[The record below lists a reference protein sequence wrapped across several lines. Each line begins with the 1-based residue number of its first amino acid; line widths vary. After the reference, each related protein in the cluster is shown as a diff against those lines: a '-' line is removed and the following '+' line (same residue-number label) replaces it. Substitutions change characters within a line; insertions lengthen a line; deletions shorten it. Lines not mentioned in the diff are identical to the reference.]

1 MKALNKKTETLSRF
15 FHKSKPVPCRVAG
28 RYRQKNTKSF
38 QLFSQG
44 LSLNFSRTEKQAEE
58 MEHLKEGDW
67 IHVLIEDIK
76 HQVCSFKHWT
86 LIQTSRYKS
95 QPCLS
100 SFLIYAGD
108 WENFLDFV
116 RSFFK
121 SRGLISIQ
129 TPSLLKAVG
138 TEPHLTP
145 FTTFMSLKGKQQKM
159 FLPTSPEL
167 ALKKLLCLGGTDIFE
182 IKKCF
187 REGELGP
194 LHYPEFFLLEWY
206 RAFFSLEELIEE
218 VISLLDALKS
228 LSFFKGPSNLSVRVF
243 TFRELFKKYLDF
255 SLTPNTGKEELI
267 QLIKKRGIPFSEEDS
282 FENLFHLLFL
292 NFIEPLLPHNDPV
305 VIKDYPPDL
314 RAYSQLNKEGWAGR
328 FELYWRGMELANAF
342 YEVNETQEQEALFKK
357 ELQEN
362 PSSNRPMDTEL
373 LSLMQKGMPPCCGI
387 ALGLDRLFAA
397 VYNKQNISFFRFPF
411 S

>member
-1 MKALNKKTETLSRF
+1 
-15 FHKSKPVPCRVAG
+15 
-28 RYRQKNTKSF
+28 
-38 QLFSQG
+38 
-44 LSLNFSRTEKQAEE
+44 
-58 MEHLKEGDW
+58 
-67 IHVLIEDIK
+67 
-76 HQVCSFKHWT
+76 
-86 LIQTSRYKS
+86 
-95 QPCLS
+95 
-100 SFLIYAGD
+100 
-108 WENFLDFV
+108 
-116 RSFFK
+116 
-121 SRGLISIQ
+121 
-129 TPSLLKAVG
+129 
-138 TEPHLTP
+138 
-145 FTTFMSLKGKQQKM
+145 M

-194 LHYPEFFLLEWY
+194 LHSPEFFLLEWY
-206 RAFFSLEELIEE
+206 RAFFSLAELIEE

-267 QLIKKRGIPFSEEDS
+267 QLIKKRGIPFSKEDS

-328 FELYWRGMELANAF
+328 FE
-342 YEVNETQEQEALFKK
+342 ALLERYGAGQCF
-357 ELQEN
+357 LRSQ
-362 PSSNRPMDTEL
+362 
-373 LSLMQKGMPPCCGI
+373 
-387 ALGLDRLFAA
+387 
-397 VYNKQNISFFRFPF
+397 
-411 S
+411 